1 MNLENN
7 VCACMHACVCV
18 CVCVCVF
25 SLLEE
30 LSHQPLS
37 LLKLIDLYVAACF
50 IDLFVAVC

>member
-1 MNLENN
+1 M
-7 VCACMHACVCV
+7 
-18 CVCVCVF
+18 CVF

-50 IDLFVAVC
+50 IDLFVAVR